1 MTDIRRGAFTALAI
15 ATAAAFYGCS
25 SSSNSDGNLGA
36 NGSSSGANDTSD
48 GAAGSGDDSGS
59 TPGDDTTGSS
69 DAGGATS
76 GRDATTTATGNDAGH
91 HADASSTEDAG
102 ATKDSGG
109 ATASD
114 ASADESAWLDPM
126 NAARAAVGDP
136 PLTWN
141 PIAAQV
147 ALNYANMCDY
157 VHNPNRDS
165 DYAML
170 GGGNGGLGENIA
182 AGAPTLTI
190 ASANMGWIQGE
201 EPDYD
206 YATNTCNTMGGTV
219 ECGHYTQIVWKTTT
233 SVGCAI
239 VTCNTNTPFG
249 TKYGTKWGYAVCDY
263 SPPGNIVL
271 NGTPEKPY

>member
-1 MTDIRRGAFTALAI
+1 LAI
-15 ATAAAFYGCS
+15 GAAAAFYGCS
-25 SSSNSDGNLGA
+25 SSPNSYGNFGA
-36 NGSSSGANDTSD
+36 NGSSSGSNDTSD

-59 TPGDDTTGSS
+59 TTGDDTTGSNDS
-69 DAGGATS
+69 GAMTS
-76 GRDATTTATGNDAGH
+76 GRDATTTTGADAGH
-91 HADASSTEDAG
+91 HADASSAEEAG

-109 ATASD
+109 TTASD

-141 PIAAQV
+141 PIAAEV
-147 ALNYANMCDY
+147 ALTYANMCNY
-157 VHNPNRDS
+157 VHNPDRDS

-201 EPDYD
+201 EPDYN

-233 SVGCAI
+233 SVGCAL

-263 SPPGNIVL
+263 SPPGNIIL